1 MRTMNDVYTYQKQA
15 LDLLDKNNP
24 NYEELKD
31 LLMDQIAD
39 EIYTIYH
46 SN

>member
-1 MRTMNDVYTYQKQA
+1 MRTMSDVYSYQQQA
-15 LDLLDKNNP
+15 LDLLDKDHP
-24 NYEELKD
+24 HYSEIKD
-31 LLMDQIAD
+31 LLLDQIAD